1 MLQWVFRG
9 LWGAYIRH
17 PHPPGDRATATHLQQ
32 DASPAA
38 LPKKK
43 QTQNLFTFIFLTAWP
58 RFSQRCPRFTQPAAD
73 LSPPCS
79 SRSVPQF
86 LHREPDGCGGKTP
99 RRKVIAKK
107 EQFGQKST
115 QSRGWLCLQQGS
127 GCLLEALGFPEAPP
141 GDLQLGLPQGHST
154 RTPRDPVGPFSP
166 T

>member
-1 MLQWVFRG
+1 MHASDTPILQETG
-9 LWGAYIRH
+9 PQQHICSKM
-17 PHPPGDRATATHLQQ
+17 HLQQ
-32 DASPAA
+32 HCQ
-38 LPKKK
+38 KKK

-58 RFSQRCPRFTQPAAD
+58 QFSQRCPRFTQPAAD

-86 LHREPDGCGGKTP
+86 LHHEPDGCGGKTP
-99 RRKVIAKK
+99 RRKIIAKK

-115 QSRGWLCLQQGS
+115 QSCGWLCLQQGS

-154 RTPRDPVGPFSP
+154 HTPQETLPDPSAPLNKS
-166 T
+166 